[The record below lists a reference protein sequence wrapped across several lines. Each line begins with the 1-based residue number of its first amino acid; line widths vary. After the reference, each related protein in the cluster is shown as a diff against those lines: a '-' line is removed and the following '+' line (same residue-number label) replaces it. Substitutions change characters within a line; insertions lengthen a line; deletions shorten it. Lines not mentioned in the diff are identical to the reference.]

1 MKIRVYTTSVCPNCK
16 QLKQALGKQNKTY
29 QEVNMTT
36 AEALTELKMNGV
48 FTLSAPVLQIKNKF
62 YTHDKLFR
70 DNNLDTKL
78 LNNILLQEES
88 A

>member
-1 MKIRVYTTSVCPNCK
+1 
-16 QLKQALGKQNKTY
+16 
-29 QEVNMTT
+29 MTT
-36 AEALTELKMNGV
+36 AEALTELNMNGV

>member
-1 MKIRVYTTSVCPNCK
+1 MNIRVYTTGVCPNCK

-36 AEALTELKMNGV
+36 AEALTELNMNGV

-62 YTHDKLFR
+62 YTHDKLFK
-70 DNNLDTKL
+70 DDNLDGEL
-78 LNNILLQEES
+78 LNEILNEVP